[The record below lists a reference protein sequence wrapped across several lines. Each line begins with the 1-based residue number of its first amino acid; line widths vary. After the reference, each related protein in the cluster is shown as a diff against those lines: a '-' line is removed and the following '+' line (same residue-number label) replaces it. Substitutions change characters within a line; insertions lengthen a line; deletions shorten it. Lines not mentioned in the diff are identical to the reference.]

1 MRPHCVSQLPLYL
14 FESFQSIYYWRLVET
29 GPYVAIRFI
38 EQTVYEQVAPLAIS
52 PSPDVITR
60 VVMLFQNLNEAD
72 VAAWGRA
79 RERAQLGPVYWKDVV
94 GLDERA
100 LDGSLYRALE
110 WRAIEMPVA
119 GITIEDD

>member
-1 MRPHCVSQLPLYL
+1 MCISAAFILIYEPFH
-14 FESFQSIYYWRLVET
+14 SIYYWRLVQT
-29 GPYVAIRFI
+29 SPYVAIRFI

-52 PSPDVITR
+52 PSPDVVTR

-110 WRAIEMPVA
+110 WRAIGMPVA
-119 GITIEDD
+119 GNTAEDE